1 MDRFSHWH
9 LHNEEGMC
17 FGDTVDFGHAAEI
30 AAAHA
35 YPWCVADQEPVEG
48 MLTIIEADICLDAC
62 REAADSEE
70 EEAGNVD

>member
-17 FGDTVDFGHAAEI
+17 FGDTVDFGHAADI
-30 AAAHA
+30 AASHA
-35 YPWCVADQEPVEG
+35 YPWCVADMEPVDG
-48 MLTIIEADICLDAC
+48 VLTIIEADFCIDVC

-70 EEAGNVD
+70 E